1 MNMPLQGSSADIIK
15 IAMVKV
21 YERLE
26 RECPRAKLI
35 LQVHDELIIDAP
47 IEDSRLASKI
57 LKEEM
62 ENAVSL
68 NVPLTVEC
76 KIGKSWFEAK

>member
-1 MNMPLQGSSADIIK
+1 
-15 IAMVKV
+15 MVKV
-21 YERLE
+21 YNRLK
-26 RECPRAKLI
+26 RECPDVKLI
-35 LQVHDELIIDAP
+35 LQVHDELILDSSEKDATK
-47 IEDSRLASKI
+47 ASKI

-76 KIGKSWFEAK
+76 KVGKTWYDAK